1 MAKFPWKVNNMVKP
15 LDNIETTEPMR
26 DVRLADSHA
35 KGDGNGQRAPEEL
48 FREHE
53 EAGYVR
59 GRDEAAEEYEARI
72 KELRVELDNT
82 RRNGVTNLLANL
94 EQTVQ
99 SQLTRRLQDLEGE
112 LIEFSTEAAIRLVN
126 GVPITTEIIEAAIR
140 DAVSNAEQ
148 NTEVAVYVNPE
159 DIKMLRTD
167 DSDLL
172 AQSPHERKMKFV
184 SDPKITRGGCVVDTN
199 CGLIDG
205 QRETRI
211 ELLKQT
217 VNA

>member
-1 MAKFPWKVNNMVKP
+1 MVKP
-15 LDNIETTEPMR
+15 LDNIETLEPMR
-26 DVRLADSHA
+26 DVRLAENSVDGDS
-35 KGDGNGQRAPEEL
+35 NGRRTSEEL
-48 FREHE
+48 LQEREE
-53 EAGYVR
+53 FGYVR
-59 GRDEAAEEYEARI
+59 GRDEAAEEYEVRI
-72 KELRVELDNT
+72 KELRAELDNT

-126 GVPITTEIIEAAIR
+126 NVPITTEIIEAAIR

>member
-1 MAKFPWKVNNMVKP
+1 MVKP

-26 DVRLADSHA
+26 NVRLANNHTN
-35 KGDGNGQRAPEEL
+35 GNGRPSADEL
-48 FREHE
+48 LREQE
-53 EAGYVR
+53 EASYTR
-59 GRDEAAEEYEARI
+59 GREAAAEEYEARI
-72 KELRVELDNT
+72 HELRTELDNT

-94 EQTVQ
+94 EQSVQ
-99 SQLTRRLQDLEGE
+99 TQIKRRLQDIEGE
-112 LIEFSTEAAIRLVN
+112 LIEFSTEAAIR
-126 GVPITTEIIEAAIR
+126 E
-140 DAVSNAEQ
+140 AVSNAEQ
-148 NTEVAVYVNPE
+148 NTEVAVYMNPE
-159 DIKMLRTD
+159 DMKMLRTD

-184 SDPKITRGGCVVDTN
+184 VDPKISRGGCVVDTD

-205 QRETRI
+205 QREKRI

>member
-1 MAKFPWKVNNMVKP
+1 MVKP

-26 DVRLADSHA
+26 DVRLADNHTN
-35 KGDGNGQRAPEEL
+35 GNGNGRPSADEL
-48 FREHE
+48 LREQE
-53 EAGYVR
+53 EASYTR
-59 GRDEAAEEYEARI
+59 GREAAAKEYEARI
-72 KELRVELDNT
+72 HVLRTELDNT

-94 EQTVQ
+94 EQSVQ
-99 SQLTRRLQDLEGE
+99 TQITRRLQDIEGE
-112 LIEFSTEAAIRLVN
+112 LIEFSTEAAIRLVS
-126 GVPITTEIIEAAIR
+126 GAPITTEIIEASIR
-140 DAVSNAEQ
+140 EAVSNAEQ
-148 NTEVAVYVNPE
+148 NTEVAVYMNPE
-159 DIKMLRTD
+159 DMKMLRTD

-184 SDPKITRGGCVVDTN
+184 VDPKISRGGCVVDTD

-205 QRETRI
+205 QREKRI

>member
-1 MAKFPWKVNNMVKP
+1 MVKP

-26 DVRLADSHA
+26 DVRLANNHTN
-35 KGDGNGQRAPEEL
+35 GNARPSADEL
-48 FREHE
+48 LREQE
-53 EAGYVR
+53 EASYTR
-59 GRDEAAEEYEARI
+59 GREAAAKEYEARI
-72 KELRVELDNT
+72 HVLRTELDNT

-94 EQTVQ
+94 EQSVQ
-99 SQLTRRLQDLEGE
+99 TQITRRLQDIEGE
-112 LIEFSTEAAIRLVN
+112 LIEFSTEAAIRLVS
-126 GVPITTEIIEAAIR
+126 GASITTEIIEASIR
-140 DAVSNAEQ
+140 EAVSNAEQ
-148 NTEVAVYVNPE
+148 NTEVAVYMNPE
-159 DIKMLRTD
+159 DMKMLRTD

-184 SDPKITRGGCVVDTN
+184 VDPKISRGGCVVDTD

-205 QRETRI
+205 QREKRI

>member
-1 MAKFPWKVNNMVKP
+1 MVRP
-15 LDNIETTEPMR
+15 LDNIETAEPLR
-26 DVRLADSHA
+26 DVRLAGGHVS
-35 KGDGNGQRAPEEL
+35 GVGNGQYASEEL
-48 FREHE
+48 LRERE
-53 EAGYVR
+53 EAGYAR
-59 GRDEAAEEYEARI
+59 GREEVAEEYETRI
-72 KELRVELDNT
+72 KELRMELDSA
-82 RRNGVTNLLANL
+82 RCNGVTNLLANL
-94 EQTVQ
+94 EETVQ

-148 NTEVAVYVNPE
+148 NTEVAVYLNPE
-159 DIKMLRTD
+159 DIKMLRAD
-167 DSDLL
+167 DSEMLV
-172 AQSPHERKMKFV
+172 QSPHERSMKFV
-184 SDPKITRGGCVVDTN
+184 SDSKITRGGCVVDTN

-205 QRETRI
+205 QREKRI

>member
-1 MAKFPWKVNNMVKP
+1 MVKP
-15 LDNIETTEPMR
+15 LDNIETLEPMR
-26 DVRLADSHA
+26 DVRLAENSLDGDS
-35 KGDGNGQRAPEEL
+35 NSRRTSEEL
-48 FREHE
+48 LRERE
-53 EAGYVR
+53 EAGFVR
-59 GRDEAAEEYEARI
+59 GRDEAAKEYEVRI
-72 KELRVELDNT
+72 KELHTELDNT
-82 RRNGVTNLLANL
+82 RRNGVANLLANL

-126 GVPITTEIIEAAIR
+126 NVPITTEIIEAAIR

>member
-1 MAKFPWKVNNMVKP
+1 MVKP
-15 LDNIETTEPMR
+15 LDNIETLEPMR
-26 DVRLADSHA
+26 DVRLAENSVDGDS
-35 KGDGNGQRAPEEL
+35 NGRRTSEEL
-48 FREHE
+48 LRDRE
-53 EAGYVR
+53 EAGFVR
-59 GRDEAAEEYEARI
+59 GRDEAAKEYEVRI
-72 KELRVELDNT
+72 KELRTELDNT

-99 SQLTRRLQDLEGE
+99 SQLTRRLQDLESE

-126 GVPITTEIIEAAIR
+126 NVPITTEIIEAAIR

-217 VNA
+217 LNA

>member
-1 MAKFPWKVNNMVKP
+1 MVKP
-15 LDNIETTEPMR
+15 LDNIETTKPMR
-26 DVRLADSHA
+26 DVRLADNHA
-35 KGDGNGQRAPEEL
+35 GSDRNGQRAPEEL
-48 FREHE
+48 LRERE

-94 EQTVQ
+94 EETVQ
-99 SQLTRRLQDLEGE
+99 SQLARRLQDLEGE

-126 GVPITTEIIEAAIR
+126 NVPITTELIEAAIR

-159 DIKMLRTD
+159 DMKMLRTD

>member
-1 MAKFPWKVNNMVKP
+1 MVKP
-15 LDNIETTEPMR
+15 LDNIETIEPMR
-26 DVRLADSHA
+26 DVRLADNHA
-35 KGDGNGQRAPEEL
+35 KIDRNSQRAPEEIL
-48 FREHE
+48 RERE

-59 GRDEAAEEYEARI
+59 GRDEAAEKYELRI
-72 KELRVELDNT
+72 KELCVELDNT

-94 EQTVQ
+94 EETVQ

-126 GVPITTEIIEAAIR
+126 SVPITTEIIEAAIR

-159 DIKMLRTD
+159 DMKILRTD

-172 AQSPHERKMKFV
+172 TQSPHERKMKFV

>member
-1 MAKFPWKVNNMVKP
+1 MVKP
-15 LDNIETTEPMR
+15 IDNIENSEPIA
-26 DVRLADSHA
+26 DVKLVEPDAIGSSVA
-35 KGDGNGQRAPEEL
+35 KKIDETQLVE
-48 FREHE
+48 REQV
-53 EAGYVR
+53 GYER
-59 GRDEAAEEYEARI
+59 GRLEASAEYEERI
-72 KELRVELDNT
+72 RELRVELDNT

-99 SQLTRRLQDLEGE
+99 SQLTRRLRDLEGE

-126 GVPITTEIIEAAIR
+126 GVPITTDIVEAAIR

-148 NTEVAVYVNPE
+148 NTEVSVFVNPE
-159 DIKMLRTD
+159 DMKMLKAD

-172 AQSPHERKMKFV
+172 NPSPHERKMKFV
-184 SDPKITRGGCVVDTN
+184 VDPKITRGGCVVDTN

-217 VNA
+217 LNP

>member
-1 MAKFPWKVNNMVKP
+1 MKFPWKANNMVKP
-15 LDNIETTEPMR
+15 LDNIETAEPLR
-26 DVRLADSHA
+26 DVRLAADHVR
-35 KGDGNGQRAPEEL
+35 GVGNDQRAPYEL
-48 FREHE
+48 LQERE
-53 EAGYVR
+53 EAGYAR
-59 GRDEAAEEYEARI
+59 GREEATEEYEARI
-72 KELRVELDNT
+72 KELRTELDSA

-94 EQTVQ
+94 EETVQ

-126 GVPITTEIIEAAIR
+126 SIPITTEIIEAAIR

-159 DIKMLRTD
+159 DMKMLRTD

>member
-1 MAKFPWKVNNMVKP
+1 MVKP
-15 LDNIETTEPMR
+15 LDNIETPEPLR
-26 DVRLADSHA
+26 DVRLADSHTG
-35 KGDGNGQRAPEEL
+35 GDSNGQRTPEEL
-48 FREHE
+48 LRERE

-59 GRDEAAEEYEARI
+59 GRDEAAEEYKVRI
-72 KELRVELDNT
+72 KELRTELDNT

-94 EQTVQ
+94 EQSVQ

>member
-1 MAKFPWKVNNMVKP
+1 VKFPWKANNMVKP
-15 LDNIETTEPMR
+15 LDNIETAEPLR
-26 DVRLADSHA
+26 DVRLA
-35 KGDGNGQRAPEEL
+35 GDQLSGVGDRKNAPEEL
-48 FREHE
+48 LRERE
-53 EAGYVR
+53 EAGYAR
-59 GRDEAAEEYEARI
+59 GREEAAEEFETRI
-72 KELRVELDNT
+72 KELRMELESA
-82 RRNGVTNLLANL
+82 RCNGVTNLLANL
-94 EQTVQ
+94 EETVQ

-126 GVPITTEIIEAAIR
+126 SVPITTELIEAAIR

-159 DIKMLRTD
+159 DMKMLRTD
-167 DSDLL
+167 DSGLL
-172 AQSPHERKMKFV
+172 TQSPHERRMKFV

-205 QRETRI
+205 QREKRI

>member
-1 MAKFPWKVNNMVKP
+1 MKFPWKANKMVKP
-15 LDNIETTEPMR
+15 LDNIETVEPLR
-26 DVRLADSHA
+26 DVRLADDHVRGVGSS
-35 KGDGNGQRAPEEL
+35 QRVPEDL
-48 FREHE
+48 LQKREE
-53 EAGYVR
+53 VGYAR
-59 GRDEAAEEYEARI
+59 GRDEATEEYEARI
-72 KELRVELDNT
+72 KELRMELDSS

-94 EQTVQ
+94 EETVQ
-99 SQLTRRLQDLEGE
+99 CQLTRRLQDLEGE

-126 GVPITTEIIEAAIR
+126 NVPITTEIIEAAIR

-159 DIKMLRTD
+159 DMKMLRTD

>member
-1 MAKFPWKVNNMVKP
+1 MVKP

-26 DVRLADSHA
+26 NVRLANNHTN
-35 KGDGNGQRAPEEL
+35 GNGRPSADEL
-48 FREHE
+48 LREQE
-53 EAGYVR
+53 EASYTR
-59 GRDEAAEEYEARI
+59 GREAAAEEYEARI
-72 KELRVELDNT
+72 HELRAELDNT

-94 EQTVQ
+94 EQSVQ
-99 SQLTRRLQDLEGE
+99 TQIKRRLQDIEGE
-112 LIEFSTEAAIRLVN
+112 LIEFSTEAAIRLVS
-126 GVPITTEIIEAAIR
+126 GAPITTEIIEASIR
-140 DAVSNAEQ
+140 EAVSNAEQ
-148 NTEVAVYVNPE
+148 NTEVAVYMNPE
-159 DIKMLRTD
+159 DMKMLRTD

-184 SDPKITRGGCVVDTN
+184 VDPKISRGGCVVDTD

-205 QRETRI
+205 QREKRI

>member
-1 MAKFPWKVNNMVKP
+1 MVKP
-15 LDNIETTEPMR
+15 LDNIETLEPMR
-26 DVRLADSHA
+26 DVRLAENSVDGDS
-35 KGDGNGQRAPEEL
+35 NGRRTSEEL
-48 FREHE
+48 LQEREE
-53 EAGYVR
+53 FGYVR
-59 GRDEAAEEYEARI
+59 GRDEAAKEYEVRI
-72 KELRVELDNT
+72 KELRAELDNT

-126 GVPITTEIIEAAIR
+126 NVPITTEIIEAAIR

>member
-1 MAKFPWKVNNMVKP
+1 
-15 LDNIETTEPMR
+15 MR
-26 DVRLADSHA
+26 DVRLADNHA
-35 KGDGNGQRAPEEL
+35 GSDRNGQRAPEEL
-48 FREHE
+48 LRERE
-53 EAGYVR
+53 EAGYAR
-59 GRDEAAEEYEARI
+59 GREEAAEEYEVRI
-72 KELRVELDNT
+72 KKLRVELDNT

-94 EQTVQ
+94 EETVQ

-126 GVPITTEIIEAAIR
+126 NVPITTELIEAAIR

-159 DIKMLRTD
+159 DMKMLRTD

>member
-1 MAKFPWKVNNMVKP
+1 MVKP

-35 KGDGNGQRAPEEL
+35 KGDSNGQRTPEEL
-48 FREHE
+48 LREHE
-53 EAGYVR
+53 EAGYAR
-59 GRDEAAEEYEARI
+59 GRDEATEEYEVRI

-94 EQTVQ
+94 EHTVQ

>member
-1 MAKFPWKVNNMVKP
+1 MVKP

-26 DVRLADSHA
+26 DVRLADNHVGS
-35 KGDGNGQRAPEEL
+35 GSNGQRAPEEL
-48 FREHE
+48 LREHE
-53 EAGYVR
+53 EAGYAR
-59 GRDEAAEEYEARI
+59 GRDEATEEYEVRI

-94 EQTVQ
+94 EETVQ

-112 LIEFSTEAAIRLVN
+112 LIEFSTEAAIRLVS

-159 DIKMLRTD
+159 DMKMLRTD

-211 ELLKQT
+211 ELLKRT

>member
-1 MAKFPWKVNNMVKP
+1 MVKP
-15 LDNIETTEPMR
+15 IDNIENSEPIA
-26 DVRLADSHA
+26 DVKLVEPDAVGLVD
-35 KGDGNGQRAPEEL
+35 KKTDETQLVE
-48 FREHE
+48 REQV
-53 EAGYVR
+53 GYER
-59 GRDEAAEEYEARI
+59 GRLEASAEYEERI
-72 KELRVELDNT
+72 RELRVELDNT

-99 SQLTRRLQDLEGE
+99 SQLTRRLRDLEGE

-126 GVPITTEIIEAAIR
+126 GVPITTDIVEAAIR

-148 NTEVAVYVNPE
+148 NTEVSVFVNPE
-159 DIKMLRTD
+159 DMKMLKAD

-172 AQSPHERKMKFV
+172 NPSPHERKMKFV
-184 SDPKITRGGCVVDTN
+184 VDPKITRGGCVVDTN

-217 VNA
+217 LNP

>member
-1 MAKFPWKVNNMVKP
+1 MVKP
-15 LDNIETTEPMR
+15 LDNIETLEPMR
-26 DVRLADSHA
+26 DVRLAENSVDGDS
-35 KGDGNGQRAPEEL
+35 NGRRTSEEL
-48 FREHE
+48 LRDRE
-53 EAGYVR
+53 EAGFVR
-59 GRDEAAEEYEARI
+59 GRDEAAKEYEVRI
-72 KELRVELDNT
+72 KELRTELDNT

-99 SQLTRRLQDLEGE
+99 SQLTRRLQDLESE

-126 GVPITTEIIEAAIR
+126 NVPITTEIIEAAIR

-211 ELLKQT
+211 ELLKKT